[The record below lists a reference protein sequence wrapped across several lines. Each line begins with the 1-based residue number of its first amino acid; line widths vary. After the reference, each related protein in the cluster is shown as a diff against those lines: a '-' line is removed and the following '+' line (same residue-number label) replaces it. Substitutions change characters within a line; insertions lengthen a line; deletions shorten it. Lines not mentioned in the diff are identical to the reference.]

1 MRTLF
6 STHSGESMARRA
18 FTGQAEMAEV
28 ECIPD
33 EDEQN
38 LFYKAEFHSSI
49 EQKRQ
54 TLIDDLMAAIFA
66 PYPQKKGAK
75 NDRAF

>member
-1 MRTLF
+1 MRTLS

-33 EDEQN
+33 EDERD
-38 LFYKAEFHSSI
+38 LFYETEFRSSI
-49 EQKRQ
+49 NQKRQ
-54 TLIDDLMAAIFA
+54 TVIDDLMAAIFA

-75 NDRAF
+75 K